1 MTNTTTNMVISSI
14 SNEDESKS
22 AYVVRTKKQLSRL
35 NQLLGL
41 TEICY
46 PALYISMAGMFHPVP
61 LTRKDEYVA
70 IGYRIVKI

>member
-1 MTNTTTNMVISSI
+1 MTSTTTNIVISPI

-22 AYVVRTKKQLSRL
+22 AYVVRTKKQLDRFNHL
-35 NQLLGL
+35 FGL

-46 PALYISMAGMFHPVP
+46 PALYISMAGLFHAVP
-61 LTRKDEYVA
+61 LKRKDEYVS